1 MRLRSLPALSLLA
14 FSLLPSSLW
23 AQASALPSA
32 APSASSADPEQRGRQ
47 LLDEMVTALGGP
59 AWLNRQTAST
69 LGRTAAFFRSQP
81 TGVTISFA
89 EFFQFPTAGH
99 PAGERIEFI
108 SPKGAILPGTKRDV
122 VQVWTADQGYEL
134 TYKGKAILPAEQVKD
149 YIRRRAHSVDA
160 VVATWLKAP
169 GVVVVY
175 EGPVV
180 SGRRAADQV
189 TVLSANNDAVTL
201 ELDSSSHLPLART
214 FRWRN
219 DQFKDYDQDREEY
232 DNYQSYDGVQT
243 PLTLSRYRNG
253 DLVNQRFFSR
263 VTYNPTLP
271 PGTFDPDAPLQQK
284 K

>member
-1 MRLRSLPALSLLA
+1 M
-14 FSLLPSSLW
+14 
-23 AQASALPSA
+23 PSA
-32 APSASSADPEQRGRQ
+32 TSANPEQHGRE
-47 LLDEMVTALGGP
+47 LLDQMVVALGGK
-59 AWLNRQTAST
+59 AWLERQTAST
-69 LGRTAAFFRSQP
+69 IGRTAAFFRSQP

-89 EFFQFPTAGH
+89 EFFQYPTSAH
-99 PAGERIEFI
+99 PAAERIEFI

-134 TYKGKAILPAEQVKD
+134 TYKGRTTLPAEQVAD
-149 YIRRRAHSVDA
+149 YLRRRNHSVDA
-160 VVATWLKAP
+160 VVSSWLKAP

-201 ELDSSSHLPLART
+201 ELDSTSHLPLARV

-219 DQFKDYDQDREEY
+219 NQFKDYDQDREEY
-232 DNYQSYDGVQT
+232 DNYQTYDGIET

-253 DLVNQRFFSR
+253 DLVNQRFFSK
-263 VTYNPTLP
+263 VTYNAALP
-271 PGTFDPDAPLQQK
+271 PATFDPNAPLQQK
-284 K
+284 R

>member
-1 MRLRSLPALSLLA
+1 MRLRSLSFLPVLA
-14 FSLLPSSLW
+14 VSLLPSSLC

-32 APSASSADPEQRGRQ
+32 APSASSANSEERGRQ
-47 LLDEMVTALGGP
+47 LLDQMVTALGGP
-59 AWLNRQTAST
+59 AWLSRQTAST

-81 TGVTISFA
+81 TGVTINFA
-89 EFFQFPTAGH
+89 EFFQFPTADH

-108 SPKGAILPGTKRDV
+108 SPKGVILPGTKRDV

-134 TYKGKAILPAEQVKD
+134 TYKGKTTLPADQVTD
-149 YIRRRAHSVDA
+149 YLRRRAHSIDA
-160 VVATWLKAP
+160 VISTWLKAP
-169 GVVVVY
+169 GVVVIY

-201 ELDSSSHLPLART
+201 ELDSASHLPLARV

-219 DQFKDYDQDREEY
+219 DQFKDSDQDREEY
-232 DNYQSYDGVQT
+232 DNYQSYGGVQT

-253 DLVNQRFFSR
+253 ELVNQRFFSK
-263 VTYNPTLP
+263 VTYNAALP
-271 PGTFDPDAPLQQK
+271 PGTFDPNAPLQQK